1 MSQRTA
7 TQPENPNREEVRP
20 LPALKN
26 PVGENWCIRFNNACL
41 AVLGVL
47 PSPSWLHCE
56 AFYLQN
62 SVHGLHPWHQSG
74 FKSGGHGSGFEDW
87 GGGSWV
93 PTFNSLEVCNR
104 ALRVSSLEFLFNY
117 PHIT

>member
-7 TQPENPNREEVRP
+7 TQPENPNRGKR

-26 PVGENWCIRFNNACL
+26 PVGENWCVGFNNACL

-56 AFYLQN
+56 AFFFQDN
-62 SVHGLHPWHQSG
+62 VHCLHPWHQSG
-74 FKSGGHGSGFEDW
+74 LKSGGHGSGFENW
-87 GGGSWV
+87 GGRGSQRSTVWRYV
-93 PTFNSLEVCNR
+93 AE
-104 ALRVSSLEFLFNY
+104 
-117 PHIT
+117 H

>member
-7 TQPENPNREEVRP
+7 TQPENPNRGKR

-26 PVGENWCIRFNNACL
+26 PVGENWCVGFNNACL

-56 AFYLQN
+56 AFYLQDN
-62 SVHGLHPWHQSG
+62 VHGLHPWHQSG
-74 FKSGGHGSGFEDW
+74 LKSGGHGSGFENW
-87 GGGSWV
+87 GVVGPNVQQFGGM
-93 PTFNSLEVCNR
+93 
-104 ALRVSSLEFLFNY
+104 
-117 PHIT
+117 